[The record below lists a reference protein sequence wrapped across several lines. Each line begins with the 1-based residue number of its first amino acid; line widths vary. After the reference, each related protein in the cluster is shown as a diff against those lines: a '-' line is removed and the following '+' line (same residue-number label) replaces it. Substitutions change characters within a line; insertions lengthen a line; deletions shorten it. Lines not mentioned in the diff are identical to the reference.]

1 MLRCRF
7 FKATSCTIGSIV
19 DFLEKQD
26 HLLCPLLLILFR
38 CSFQFGVK
46 NFFQR
51 TKNNYSEQLLR
62 IKHIIQLH
70 WHILCESTMNMEVGG
85 IMKKNLTTK
94 ILEAHLVNGSLIPE
108 SEISIRIDHTLL
120 QDATGTM
127 AMLEFIAMGLPRVK
141 VDLAAQYID
150 HNLLQTDYK
159 NADDHAFLTT
169 ASMKFGIHLSR
180 PGNGVSH
187 QVHLERFGK
196 PGITLLGADS
206 HSPTAAG
213 LSVLA
218 IGAGGLDVALAMA
231 GHPFNLPCPKVMGG
245 QLTGKLPDW
254 VSGKDVILE
263 MLRRHTVKGG
273 VGKVIEYFG
282 PGVATLSVTD
292 RATIG
297 NMGAELGATSS
308 IFPSDERTREFLVS
322 QGRGDCWQP
331 LGADVG
337 ASYDE
342 YDEIDLSTLEPLIA
356 CPSSPDNVVP
366 VTEVAGIKVDQIIV
380 GSSVNSSYRDLMT
393 VCRIVEGSRIA
404 PGVHFHVNPG
414 SRQAL
419 ENVAQDGGIM
429 MLLMA
434 GISIHQSGCL
444 GCIGMGQAP
453 GTDQVSLRTFPRNF
467 PGRSGTKG
475 DKVYLCSPE
484 TAAASGISGVITDP
498 RTLAKNKPYPAIA
511 NPSKYLLDDSGIIYP
526 SGMNSDTIIKT
537 GPNIIPLPDFEELPE
552 QLDATVIINLGD
564 NITTDH
570 IMPAGNKV
578 LPLRSNIPAISEHVF
593 EQLDADFPSR
603 ARTAGNG
610 VIVAGENYGQGSSRE
625 HAAIAPRY
633 LGIRAKIVKSF
644 ARIHKANLIN
654 FGIVPLVFKNPDDI
668 ELFKQGTK
676 IAIPQVRQLVIN
688 GATEIPVKIG
698 GREIVTTLDISV
710 RQRQELLAGGT
721 LNYVKQNIGSD
732 GEKCDG

>member
-1 MLRCRF
+1 M
-7 FKATSCTIGSIV
+7 
-19 DFLEKQD
+19 
-26 HLLCPLLLILFR
+26 P
-38 CSFQFGVK
+38 
-46 NFFQR
+46 
-51 TKNNYSEQLLR
+51 
-62 IKHIIQLH
+62 
-70 WHILCESTMNMEVGG
+70 
-85 IMKKNLTTK
+85 KNLTTK
-94 ILEAHLVNGSLIPE
+94 ILEAHLVEGKLVPGT
-108 SEISIRIDHTLL
+108 EISIKIDHTLL

-159 NADDHAFLTT
+159 NADDHVFLTS
-169 ASMKFGIHLSR
+169 AAMKFGVHLSR

-187 QVHLERFGK
+187 QVHLERFGV

-213 LSVLA
+213 ISVLA

-231 GHPFNLPCPKVMGG
+231 GHPFNLPCPKVMGIK
-245 QLTGKLPDW
+245 LTGKLPDW

-263 MLRRHTVKGG
+263 LLRRHTVKGG
-273 VGKVIEYFG
+273 VGKVIEYYG
-282 PGVATLSVTD
+282 PGVATLSATD

-308 IFPSDERTREFLVS
+308 IFPSDERTRQFLVS

-331 LGADVG
+331 LAADEGAV
-337 ASYDE
+337 YDE
-342 YDEIDLSTLEPLIA
+342 YDEIDLSSLEPLIA

-366 VTEVAGIKVDQIIV
+366 VREVAGTKVDQVIV

-393 VCRIVEGSRIA
+393 VCRIMDGNRVSS
-404 PGVHFHVNPG
+404 GVHFHVNPG

-419 ENVAQDGGIM
+419 ENVAQDGGVL

-434 GISIHQSGCL
+434 GVSIHQSGCL

-453 GTDQVSLRTFPRNF
+453 GTNQVSLRTFPRNF
-467 PGRSGTKG
+467 PGRSGTKD

-484 TAAASGISGVITDP
+484 TAAASGIYGVITDP
-498 RTLAKNKPYPAIA
+498 RKLGEIKSYPAVQ
-511 NPSKYLLDDSGIIYP
+511 NPEKYLLDDSSIIFP
-526 SGMNSDTIIKT
+526 LEDSSTVEIKT
-537 GPNIIPLPDFEELPE
+537 GPNIVPFPDFEALPDSL
-552 QLDATVIINLGD
+552 QAGVVIKLGD

-593 EQLDADFPSR
+593 EQVDAEFPAR
-603 ARTAGNG
+603 AQATGNG
-610 VIVAGENYGQGSSRE
+610 IVIAGENYGQGSSRE

-644 ARIHKANLIN
+644 ARIHKANLVN
-654 FGIVPLVFKNPDDI
+654 FGILPLVFKNPDDMD
-668 ELFKQGTK
+668 LFNQGDHVSF
-676 IAIPQVRQLVIN
+676 PGVRHLVES
-688 GATEIPVKIG
+688 GATEIPVSVNG
-698 GREIVTTLDISV
+698 LEVTTLLEISD

-721 LNYVKQNIGSD
+721 LNFVKHNQH
-732 GEKCDG
+732 